1 MEKTLESYADIFAD
15 IINVLLFHGEHI
27 IQEEELEEKAPRSV
41 YKADRKIRET
51 ERDVVKQ

>member
-1 MEKTLESYADIFAD
+1 MEKTLESYAD